1 MLKISELSL
10 VLKFLRQ
17 SRKTSHEYSDE
28 LKREYE
34 TYLDNFIDNQYA
46 LNEDLKDYLEP
57 FAQEISVSQKNYSLI
72 QSQYLSKEYK
82 LIPNRRIYADEKF
95 FFQINSWGLKGGAP
109 KTTGKK
115 FVVWGD
121 SVIFGFGSTWTD
133 LSNESRYQ
141 CFSGGLEGANA
152 VKIID
157 FAIEKN
163 QTYQIDVN
171 LISLGWHSL
180 GLSRETQKYLDRT
193 KILPNRAF
201 LTLPYSIPLQL
212 AARNLTNEFTSHT
225 DVDSAFLFWGNY
237 IYSPKAC
244 FKQIHEMQIQNEQI
258 RKYAKRNSLP
268 LLDLEK
274 IFSSKASKVIDKKR
288 FFDIGHPRPS
298 TYPFLK
304 KNLLNFIHENFKSW

>member
-1 MLKISELSL
+1 MLRISDLSL
-10 VLKFLRQ
+10 IVKFLWQ
-17 SRKTSHEYSDE
+17 SRKTSHEYSDD

-34 TYLDNFIDNQYA
+34 SYLDNFIDNQYA
-46 LNEDLKDYLEP
+46 LSEGFEDYLEP
-57 FAQEISVSQKNYSLI
+57 LAQEISVSQKSYSLS
-72 QSQYLSKEYK
+72 QSQYLTNDYK
-82 LIPNRRIYADEKF
+82 LISNRRIYAGEKL

-109 KTTGKK
+109 KPTGKK

-133 LSNESRYQ
+133 LSIESEYQ

-157 FAIEKN
+157 YAVEKN
-163 QTYQIDVN
+163 QIFQIDLN

-180 GLSRETQKYLDRT
+180 GSRQLTQECLERT
-193 KILPNRAF
+193 EILPNRAL
-201 LTLPYSIPLQL
+201 LTLPYSIPLHL
-212 AARNLTNEFTSHT
+212 AAQNLTNEFTSHT

-237 IYSPKAC
+237 RYSPLAC

-258 RKYAKRNSLP
+258 RKYAKRKSLP
-268 LLDLEK
+268 LLDLER
-274 IFSSKASKVIDKKR
+274 IFYSKESKVIDKRR

-304 KNLLNFIHENFKSW
+304 NSLLNFIHENFGN